1 VLRKL
6 KEPIINGQK
15 INLNE
20 ILRQIM
26 QTTLEYSRFELSD
39 SLYKHFKTIFNYQDD
54 HSIQEKIL

>member
-1 VLRKL
+1 MLRKL

-39 SLYKHFKTIFNYQDD
+39 SLYEHFKTIFNYQED
-54 HSIQEKIL
+54 HSIREKIQ